1 MLVERTTIKNHPEFE
16 GRKRKP
22 SLRGEETGLTK
33 LSSEESH
40 SNEQSFTVFPDDN
53 ILRNNQLIEIAIEY
67 SVETFWTCTASNS
80 VGKKFVLY

>member
-1 MLVERTTIKNHPEFE
+1 VERTTIKNHPKFE
-16 GRKRKP
+16 GRKRNP
-22 SLRGEETGLTK
+22 SLRGEETGLTT

-40 SNEQSFTVFPDDN
+40 SNEKSFTVYPDDN
-53 ILRNNQLIEIAIEY
+53 FMRNNQLLEIAIEI